1 MSALQAIPPKDLAAF
16 VLFVLCWLGYE
27 PLLKGLT
34 RRAQTI
40 NTDLTVIRT
49 AWMRNMAGRET
60 RFLDSQLLGHAIS
73 SASFFT
79 SSNLIIIAAA
89 AGALFGGDAF
99 LRGVKGVPLV
109 ASAPHIVLEAKLAL
123 VVVVLGRG
131 LLSFIWAIRQMN
143 YCVAA
148 IGAAPGHA
156 GDPAAIRAYG
166 DAAAE
171 VLNPA
176 LSSFNSG
183 VRGYYFALAAG
194 AWLLGPTPFAVATL
208 GAMAL
213 LMHRQSRS
221 RSSAGV
227 RRLRAI
233 LEGEEAGLHEPPS
246 PASPVLPPEGED
258 LAS

>member
-1 MSALQAIPPKDLAAF
+1 MTLFQAIAPADIAAF
-16 VLFVLCWLGYE
+16 ALFALCWLGYE
-27 PLLKGLT
+27 PLLKRLT

-49 AWMRNMAGRET
+49 AWMRNMAGREG

-109 ASAPHIVLEAKLAL
+109 ASAPHLVLEAKLAL

-131 LLSFIWAIRQMN
+131 LLAFIWSIRQMN
-143 YCVAA
+143 YCIVA
-148 IGAAPGHA
+148 IGAAPGP
-156 GDPAAIRAYG
+156 GTDPAVVKAYG
-166 DAAAE
+166 EAAAE

-194 AWLLGPTPFAVATL
+194 AWLLGPLPFAL
-208 GAMAL
+208 GAIGAITL
-213 LMHRQSRS
+213 LAWRQSQS

-233 LEGEEAGLHEPPS
+233 LEAEEAGE
-246 PASPVLPPEGED
+246 A
-258 LAS
+258 